1 MRSLKQL
8 LLCWGVGWLAGVL
21 IHFAGDAAE
30 HTNYNIIT
38 IPLEIP
44 AITFA
49 SLFGI
54 RPTTPAEIRAVDE
67 LEILGSS
74 LFYGAVV
81 FLALRLWLSSRRGT
95 MKQ

>member
-1 MRSLKQL
+1 MQL
-8 LLCWGVGWLAGVL
+8 LRQFLISWGVGWLVGAL
-21 IHFAGDAAE
+21 LHFAGAAAE

-44 AITFA
+44 AFIFA

-54 RPTTPAEIRAVDE
+54 RPTTPAQVRTVDE

-74 LFYGAVV
+74 FFYGAVAFV
-81 FLALRLWLSSRRGT
+81 ALRLWLRGRRGG
-95 MKQ
+95 M